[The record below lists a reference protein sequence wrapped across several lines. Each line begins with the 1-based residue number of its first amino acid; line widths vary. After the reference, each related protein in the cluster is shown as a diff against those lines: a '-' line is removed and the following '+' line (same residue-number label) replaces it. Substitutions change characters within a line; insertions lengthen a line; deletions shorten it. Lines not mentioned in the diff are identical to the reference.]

1 MKILVTGG
9 AGFIGSHTCLALL
22 ERGHEVIVADN
33 LSNSNM
39 ESLERVQALSAC
51 SLDFYCIDICDEKD
65 LQGIFDVHGDM
76 DAVIHFAGLKAVGE
90 SCVKPL
96 AYYRNNIGGTLSL
109 LSAMK
114 KADVKKLIFSSSA
127 TVYGTGNPMPLKEDM
142 PTSVLNPYGRTKLMI
157 EEILKDLVASDPAWS
172 IALLR
177 YFNPVGAHPSGM
189 MGEDPDGI
197 PNNLMPYISQV
208 AAGKLPELKIFGD
221 DYDTQDG
228 SGVRDYIHV
237 CDLAEGHIKALERL
251 PEDGIDTYN
260 LGTGRGV
267 SVFELLHMFEKVNGV
282 KIPFTVTGRRAGDV
296 AVCYADA
303 GKAER
308 ELGWKAGRTIEDMCR
323 DSYRWQ
329 TNNPNGYKD

>member
-9 AGFIGSHTCLALL
+9 AGFIGSHTCLSLL
-22 ERGHEVIVADN
+22 EQGHEVVVADN

-39 ESLERVQALSAC
+39 ESLERVQALSAR

-127 TVYGTGNPMPLKEDM
+127 TVYGTGNPMPLTEDM
-142 PTSVLNPYGRTKLMI
+142 PTGALNPYGRTKLMI
-157 EEILKDLVASDPAWS
+157 EEILKDLFVSDDKWS

-177 YFNPVGAHPSGM
+177 YFNPIGAHPSGL

-197 PNNLMPYISQV
+197 PNNLMPYITQV
-208 AAGKLPELKIFGD
+208 AAGKLSDLKVFGN
-221 DYDTQDG
+221 DYHTPDG

-237 CDLAEGHIKALERL
+237 CDLADGHVRTLDRL
-251 PEDGIDTYN
+251 SKTGIYTYN

-267 SVFELLHMFEKVNGV
+267 SVFELISVFEKVNGV

-296 AVCYADA
+296 AVCYADVR
-303 GKAER
+303 KAER
-308 ELGWKAGRTIEDMCR
+308 ELGWKAGRTVEDMCR

>member
-1 MKILVTGG
+1 
-9 AGFIGSHTCLALL
+9 
-22 ERGHEVIVADN
+22 
-33 LSNSNM
+33 
-39 ESLERVQALSAC
+39 
-51 SLDFYCIDICDEKD
+51 
-65 LQGIFDVHGDM
+65 
-76 DAVIHFAGLKAVGE
+76 
-90 SCVKPL
+90 
-96 AYYRNNIGGTLSL
+96 
-109 LSAMK
+109 
-114 KADVKKLIFSSSA
+114 
-127 TVYGTGNPMPLKEDM
+127 MPLKEDM